1 MFKNCHLTP
10 TLCGSSG
17 ISENRP
23 TISGGCDVSLLAY
36 FAILRPVLMIPFI
49 RSYPASAF
57 LKKKHKPM
65 INVAPSVIYRPIKF
79 DSNVLEIQRDFEM
92 ILKWN
97 LNSPEN
103 FKLTAGGIVHSQIGC
118 TNFKSSKQSLDL
130 FDFFIFFGFFSF
142 FRIVSDFFL
151 FFPYF
156 FGCVR
161 IL

>member
-1 MFKNCHLTP
+1 
-10 TLCGSSG
+10 
-17 ISENRP
+17 
-23 TISGGCDVSLLAY
+23 
-36 FAILRPVLMIPFI
+36 
-49 RSYPASAF
+49 
-57 LKKKHKPM
+57 M

-79 DSNVLEIQRDFEM
+79 DSNVLEIRGDFEM
-92 ILKWN
+92 TLKWN
-97 LNSPEN
+97 INSPEN
-103 FKLTAGGIVHSQIGC
+103 FELTTGGIVHSQIGC